1 MPTFEGK
8 NVFRGYRKRYGVDW
22 PTALRELEMLGGEVD
37 PACREQVLRTVQEQA
52 KAKKRRQLKK
62 AAEIESVLQ
71 IEQDE
76 HFAFIVGYTPGG
88 APYGIT
94 WEEWEA
100 MEDEDDEP
108 KDRPIP
114 RCPSLSLQKRIAVFA
129 TRTVSRALDTTSGVG
144 GESNADNIAS
154 FPLDWPKGIS

>member
-1 MPTFEGK
+1 MAKQRVKQSNTPRRKRLKKDQRLQSAKNWLPTCKGK

-22 PTALRELEMLGGEVD
+22 PTALRELELLGVEVD
-37 PACREQVLRTVQEQA
+37 PAYREQVLRTVQEQA
-52 KAKKRRQLKK
+52 KAKKRRQLEK

-100 MEDEDDEP
+100 MEDEDDEE
-108 KDRPIP
+108 I
-114 RCPSLSLQKRIAVFA
+114 
-129 TRTVSRALDTTSGVG
+129 
-144 GESNADNIAS
+144 
-154 FPLDWPKGIS
+154 